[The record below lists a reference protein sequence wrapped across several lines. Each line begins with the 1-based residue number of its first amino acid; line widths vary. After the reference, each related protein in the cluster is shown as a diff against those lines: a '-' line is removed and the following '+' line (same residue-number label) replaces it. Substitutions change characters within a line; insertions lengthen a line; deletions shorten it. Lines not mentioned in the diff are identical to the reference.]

1 MNETISEVHSELIK
15 KIAEENGFK
24 NFTIEQYAKSARGD
38 NYVGEIL
45 SIRIK
50 ENVNIFDI
58 ILKRAPSLEKFRKC
72 FPVRDIFLHEIYLY
86 DTVLTTFAKFQKEN
100 GLENIFDSY
109 PKLYGKCDEEI
120 EECLVLE
127 NLITNGYKHWNRKV
141 PMNSAH
147 ISLVM
152 KEYGKFHA
160 VSFAMKK
167 KNSDLF
173 KNLREGFRKEDK
185 AQGEKELEQ
194 FLKAS
199 SLGLEKAI
207 KGNPVLEGAL
217 KRVMTDDKKYF
228 FEEVSGSEEQLV
240 FTHGDCWCN
249 NMLFKYEVS
258 FYIVYRTNSCFQ
270 GNIFVIV
277 ISESVL

>member
-1 MNETISEVHSELIK
+1 MNETISEVHKELIK
-15 KIAEENGFK
+15 KIAEEHGFK

-50 ENVNIFDI
+50 ENEKIFDV

-72 FPVRDIFLHEIYLY
+72 FPVRDIFLNEIYLY
-86 DTVLTTFAKFQKEN
+86 DTVLTSFVKFQKEN
-100 GLENIFDSY
+100 GLENIFESY
-109 PKLYGKCDEEI
+109 PKLYGKCNEEI

-127 NLITNGYKHWNRKV
+127 NLIRNGYRHWNRKV

-160 VSFAMKK
+160 ASFAMKK

-173 KNLREGFRKEDK
+173 KNLCEGLRLEDK
-185 AQGEKELEQ
+185 AQEEKGLEE
-194 FLKAS
+194 FIRAS
-199 SLGLEKAI
+199 SLRLEKAI
-207 KGNPVLEGAL
+207 KGNSVLERAF
-217 KRVMTDDKKYF
+217 KRVMTDNKKYF
-228 FEEVSGSEEQLV
+228 FEEITGPEEQLV
-240 FTHGDCWCN
+240 ITHGDCWCN

-258 FYIVYRTNSCFQ
+258 FYVVYRTKSFLQENFVE
-270 GNIFVIV
+270 VIV
-277 ISESVL
+277 CA